1 MSLIRCD
8 KCGKAIDTDFDEPFQ
23 ASVQNGGTVDFLCQT
38 CAENEILALPE
49 GAGTIYSE
57 NEY

>member
-8 KCGKAIDTDFDEPFQ
+8 NCGKAIDTDFEELE
-23 ASVQNGGTVDFLCQT
+23 SVQNGGTVDFLCQT

>member
-23 ASVQNGGTVDFLCQT
+23 VMEGGFVDLFCEK
-38 CAENEILALPE
+38 CYENEILALPE